1 MAKIKRLQDKGL
13 TILPLT
19 VSDAVLMNDKE
30 QGNLTAYLTRL
41 RADLDFLLS
50 LIGEDSNGDIYLKET
65 ADGKARGLYT
75 NGFISARGK
84 DK

>member
-30 QGNLTAYLTRL
+30 QGNLTAYLTQL